1 MSAPALEQAAACL
14 AALRRR
20 GATLATAESLT
31 CGLLSATLA
40 SVPGASDVLRG
51 GVAAYATDVKTGVL
65 GVDAGLV
72 AAHGVVSA
80 PCAQAMATAAR
91 TLLGADF
98 AVSTTGV
105 AGPGPSDGHPAGEV
119 YVAVA
124 APDGEP
130 VVRRLRLSGDR
141 TAVREGTVSGALELL
156 ASVVSA
162 SGSG

>member
-1 MSAPALEQAAACL
+1 MSSRPSPAGACL
-14 AALRRR
+14 DALRRR

-31 CGLLSATLA
+31 CGLVAAALA

-51 GVAAYATDVKTGVL
+51 GVAAYATDVKIGVL

-72 AAHGVVSA
+72 ARHGVVSA
-80 PCAQAMATAAR
+80 ACAEAMASGAR
-91 TLLGADF
+91 ALLGADF

-124 APDGEP
+124 GPHSAP
-130 VVRRLRLSGDR
+130 VSRRLLLPGDRAAVRQASVAAALALLAERLSARAPSD
-141 TAVREGTVSGALELL
+141 
-156 ASVVSA
+156 
-162 SGSG
+162 